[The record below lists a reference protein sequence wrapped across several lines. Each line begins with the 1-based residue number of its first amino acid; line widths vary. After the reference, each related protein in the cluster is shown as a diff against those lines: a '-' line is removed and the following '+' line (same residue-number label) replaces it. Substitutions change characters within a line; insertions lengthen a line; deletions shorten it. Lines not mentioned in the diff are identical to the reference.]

1 MNVEDA
7 IRGRRTHKAFGSEPL
22 DRRTLDELLDL
33 ARWAPNHNL
42 TNPWRFYVVGPQALA
57 RLKLADGDPV
67 KARKFDRA
75 PTLVVVT
82 ASSAPSADA
91 RTRREDLLAAGCAAQ
106 IVLLAATARGLAS
119 FWRTPIVLERPE
131 GLAALGI
138 PAGEQP
144 VGMIHLGPA
153 RGAPRT
159 PARSPLAD
167 VVSYL
172 D

>member
-7 IRGRRTHKAFGSEPL
+7 IRGRRTHKVFGAEPL
-22 DRRTLDELLDL
+22 DRATLDELLDL

-57 RLKLADGDPV
+57 RLKRADGDPV

-82 ASSAPSADA
+82 ARSAASADE
-91 RTRREDLLAAGCAAQ
+91 RTRREDLLATACAAQ

-119 FWRTPIVLERPE
+119 FWRTPIVLERAE

-138 PAGEQP
+138 PSGEQP

-153 RGAPRT
+153 RGEPRT
-159 PARSPLAD
+159 PPRKPLAD

>member
-7 IRGRRTHKAFGSEPL
+7 IRDRRTHKTFGSEPV
-22 DRRTLDELLDL
+22 DRETLDELFAL

-42 TNPWRFYVVGPQALA
+42 TNPWRFRVLGPRALA
-57 RLKLADGDPV
+57 LLKEADGDPV

-82 ASSAPSADA
+82 ARSAPEAGE
-91 RTRREDLLAAGCAAQ
+91 RTRREDLLAAGCAAYV
-106 IVLLAATARGLAS
+106 VLLAATARGLAS

-138 PAGEQP
+138 PADEQP

-153 RGAPRT
+153 SQQPRT
-159 PARSPLAD
+159 PDRAPLDD